1 MRFCCLFLLALAA
14 APALAGPETAC
25 DDAARRAAAE
35 YGVPEAVML
44 AITRVET
51 GRDLGAGL
59 VPWPWA
65 VNMGGEG
72 YWPETRDSAV
82 TLAQSALDAGRQNM
96 DIGCFQLNIR
106 WHAQGF
112 ASLEDMFD
120 PATNADYA
128 ARFLVRLHDETG
140 SWIDSVAAYHSRS
153 PDLAEAY
160 VARVETVLAAA
171 EPASDGR
178 PLSAPPA
185 RENLFP
191 LLQPGGA
198 RSPGS
203 LVPGRSGAVPL
214 IGAGS

>member
-1 MRFCCLFLLALAA
+1 MRFFCLFLLALAA
-14 APALAGPETAC
+14 APALASPETAC
-25 DDAARRAAAE
+25 DEAARRAAAE

-59 VPWPWA
+59 TPWPWA
-65 VNMGGEG
+65 VNMGGES
-72 YWPETRDSAV
+72 YWPETRESAV
-82 TLAQSALDAGRQNM
+82 SLAQSALDEGRKNM

-112 ASLEDMFD
+112 ASLEEMFD

-140 SWIDSVAAYHSRS
+140 SWIEAVAAYHSRS

-160 VARVETVLAAA
+160 VARVETILAAA
-171 EPASDGR
+171 EPVAVGV
-178 PLSAPPA
+178 PLSPPPA

-203 LVPGRSGAVPL
+203 LVPGRSGMVPL